1 MTLGFECMFIDS
13 AKHIGGYDMENYT
26 GVGALPN
33 YEQMQYIL
41 HEIRSRSG
49 KTDISFV
56 GEKSSNDFKRYLNLG
71 LNAGTDY
78 ITGDDFNAVK
88 KLSEKLKYQRIYAPG
103 VEVTNDNYEGGL
115 SYEQK
120 LNRVNTALF
129 AYDFASDKLP
139 SFMQMDDLFPL
150 RHDTTTHR
158 IMMTNPTYST
168 DGTALSHYENLF
180 AKEDGRAYNKRVGE
194 LFAYCL

>member
-1 MTLGFECMFIDS
+1 MRE
-13 AKHIGGYDMENYT
+13 
-26 GVGALPN
+26 P
-33 YEQMQYIL
+33 
-41 HEIRSRSG
+41 
-49 KTDISFV
+49 
-56 GEKSSNDFKRYLNLG
+56 
-71 LNAGTDY
+71 
-78 ITGDDFNAVK
+78 
-88 KLSEKLKYQRIYAPG
+88 LKYQRVYAPG

-129 AYDFASDKLP
+129 AYEFASDKLP

-158 IMMTNPTYST
+158 LMMTNPTYST

-180 AKEDGRAYNKRVGE
+180 AKEDGRAYNKRIGE